1 MSQFFKL
8 NIGNKTL
15 EEKSKKRANIGH
27 KNPVFKS
34 TLELLDDFFKP
45 YNKRLAALLG
55 DEK

>member
-1 MSQFFKL
+1 VSQFFKL